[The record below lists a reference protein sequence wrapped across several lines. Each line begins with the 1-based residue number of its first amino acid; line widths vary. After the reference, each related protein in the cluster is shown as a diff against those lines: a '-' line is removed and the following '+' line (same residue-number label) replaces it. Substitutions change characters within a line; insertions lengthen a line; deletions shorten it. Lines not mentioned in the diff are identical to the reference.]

1 MSDWGQSG
9 DRVQRGSDL
18 GREPDLAEI
27 RAAAER
33 LRGKVLVTPV
43 LSDEQLNEELGAE
56 IFFKCENLQRGGA
69 FKLRGATNAVLTL
82 SEAEAAR
89 GVITHSSGN
98 HGNALALAARL
109 RGIPACVVMPENSS
123 PMKIANVRRQGAEV
137 VLSRPG
143 RVAREAKI
151 EELMGT
157 RAMNLVHPYDDYRVI
172 CGQGTAVL
180 ELVEQ
185 VEKLDIVMAPVGGGG
200 LISGTAIAVRGLGSR
215 LGTSMR
221 VIAAEP
227 EQADD
232 AYRGFRSGE
241 RVEVDVTDTI
251 ADGLRTSVGK
261 RNFPIIRRDVDDVVR
276 VSEDAIKRAAR
287 LLTERLHVLVEP
299 SAAVCAAALLEGRL
313 RAPGKRIGIILT
325 GGNVDLAASPW
336 LTGAPP

>member
-1 MSDWGQSG
+1 VSDWGRTS
-9 DRVQRGSDL
+9 DRPERVGEL
-18 GREPDLAEI
+18 GPEPGLADI
-27 RAAAER
+27 RTAAER
-33 LRGKVLVTPV
+33 MRGKVLLTPV
-43 LSDEQLNEELGAE
+43 LGNEQLNEELGAE

-69 FKLRGATNAVLTL
+69 FKMRGATNAVFSLGA
-82 SEAEAAR
+82 AEAAR

-109 RGIPACVVMPENSS
+109 RGIPACVVMPDNSS
-123 PMKIANVRRQGAEV
+123 PVKIANVRRQGAEV
-137 VLSRPG
+137 VLSKPG
-143 RVAREAKI
+143 RVAREAKVA
-151 EELMGT
+151 ELMST

-185 VEKLDIVMAPVGGGG
+185 VADLDIVMAPVGGGG
-200 LISGTAIAVRGLGSR
+200 LISGTAIAVRGLGR
-215 LGTSMR
+215 PIR

-241 RVEVDVTDTI
+241 RVEVDVSDTI
-251 ADGLRTSVGK
+251 ADGLRTSVGM
-261 RNFPIIRRDVDDVVR
+261 RNFPILRRDVDDVVR

-287 LLTERLHVLVEP
+287 LLVERLHVLVEP
-299 SAAVCAAALLEGRL
+299 SAAVSVAALLEGRL

-336 LTGAPP
+336 LTGAQ